1 MYDNNSTKD
10 DREACKY
17 ALVRFLCNTG
27 MYIISHKKIQKKIKL
42 DCQKLKVHTVN
53 PIATTEN

>member
-1 MYDNNSTKD
+1 MYGQTYNICRSKMYDNNSTKD

-27 MYIISHKKIQKKIKL
+27 MYIISNKKIQKKK
-42 DCQKLKVHTVN
+42 
-53 PIATTEN
+53 